1 MHEIKYEMMKE
12 VNTTKFTAVFTVNIG
27 RSYDSIL

>member
-1 MHEIKYEMMKE
+1 MHEIMYEMMKE

-27 RSYDSIL
+27 RYYACIL